1 MSRSLTFKM
10 FLSLLLS
17 FLSIITITLL
27 LIYIYFIRFYQE
39 EKINQVID
47 QINIFSDQMLEE
59 QWSGEMLYEE
69 IVRFNAANS
78 INLNVYDYGENSAIL
93 SNFVSSGI
101 SVSTP
106 GVDGNVTGTGVN
118 GIFYYLS
125 LKGAN
130 TYYDLVIKGS
140 DFDELTSKVD
150 MIQSSSLFV
159 EGYVDPNNYI
169 IAEKIGGVT
178 LRASKAYLE
187 ATGTAGLKYFSQE
200 LKLIS
205 TQEIYNIVNN
215 GAIYQTGTTEE
226 QLLSNSN
233 MFTAGSGFNAITFP
247 YVSESYL
254 VSKER
259 NGVDYTL
266 IETSEGEPKQVYFT
280 KQMTQFNRKIQVFTT
295 ESLQSVD
302 EVVDVMLTYIPV
314 FFVLSLLFATLIA
327 AIFSKKVTKPII
339 SLSETANNM
348 ANMELDSISE
358 LKGSD
363 ELGVLSNSINQLA
376 ANLKNTMEQLVDQNQ
391 QLTTKMELKAQQ
403 EAERKIFVA
412 NVSHELKTPLG
423 IIKSYMEAIRDGVKI
438 EKQSYYMKVILDE
451 IETMDSLIKE
461 MLILSKLDE
470 GKVKYSMSLFDLE
483 PLLME
488 IVTHFDEALKVSGLR
503 LDIKTPLGIVYG
515 DQEKIYQV
523 LVNLFSNAV
532 KYSTQDTTIRIET
545 IVQNEQ
551 VEFYIHNECDTFSE
565 DELERIWERF
575 FKIDSSHNRDKEG
588 SGIGLTIVKSI
599 LEDHQA
605 KYGVYNTSKGVCF
618 YFVLPSVD
626 TENDQL
632 H

>member
-1 MSRSLTFKM
+1 MNRSLTFKM
-10 FLSLLLS
+10 FVSLLLS

-27 LIYIYFIRFYQE
+27 LIYIYFSHFYQE
-39 EKINQVID
+39 EKINRVIE
-47 QINIFSDQMLEE
+47 QINLFSDQMLEE
-59 QWSGEMLYEE
+59 QWSGEVLYEE
-69 IVRFNAANS
+69 IVKFNTANS
-78 INLNVYDYGENSAIL
+78 IDLNVYDYGENSAIL

-101 SVSTP
+101 SAAAIN
-106 GVDGNVTGTGVN
+106 DGNSSDSVTGAN
-118 GIFYYLS
+118 GTFYYLS
-125 LKGAN
+125 LKAAN

-140 DFDELTSKVD
+140 DFDELTSKID
-150 MIQSSSLFV
+150 MIQNSTIFV
-159 EGYVDPNNYI
+159 EGYVDTNNYI

-187 ATGTAGLKYFSQE
+187 ATGTTGLKYFSQE

-205 TQEIYNIVNN
+205 TQEIYNIVKN
-215 GAIYQTGTTEE
+215 GAIYQSGTTEE
-226 QLLSNSN
+226 QLLSNNS
-233 MFTAGSGFNAITFP
+233 MFTAGSGFSSITFP

-254 VSKER
+254 VNKER
-259 NGVDYTL
+259 KGVDYTM
-266 IETSEGEPKQVYFT
+266 IENVEGEPKQVYFS

-295 ESLQSVD
+295 VSLQSVD
-302 EVVDVMLTYIPV
+302 EVVSVMVTYIPV

-327 AIFSKKVTKPII
+327 ALFSKKVTKPII

-348 ANMELDSISE
+348 ANMELDAISE
-358 LKGSD
+358 LKGKD

-376 ANLKNTMEQLVDQNQ
+376 VNLKNTMEQLLDQNQ
-391 QLTTKMELKAQQ
+391 QLTAKMELKAQQ
-403 EAERKIFVA
+403 EAERKVFVA

-438 EKQSYYMKVILDE
+438 EKQAYYMKVILDE

-461 MLILSKLDE
+461 MLLLSKLDE

-483 PLLME
+483 PMLME
-488 IVTHFDEALKVSGLR
+488 IVSHFDEALKLSGLR
-503 LDIKTPLGIVYG
+503 LDIKTPLGTVYG
-515 DQEKIYQV
+515 DEEKINQV
-523 LVNLFSNAV
+523 LINLFSNAV

-545 IVQNEQ
+545 ILQNGQ
-551 VEFYIHNECDTFSE
+551 VEFYIHNECETFTE

-618 YFVLPSVD
+618 YFVLPSYE
-626 TENDQL
+626 TSYN
-632 H
+632 